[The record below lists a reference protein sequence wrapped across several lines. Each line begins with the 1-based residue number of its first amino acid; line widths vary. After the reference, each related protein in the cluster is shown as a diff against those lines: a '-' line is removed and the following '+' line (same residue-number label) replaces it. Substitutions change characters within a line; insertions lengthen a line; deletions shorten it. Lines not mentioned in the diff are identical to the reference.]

1 MKTRLLG
8 ALVGLAI
15 SFALPTF
22 AQQKETIDPQLIEQI
37 DAFDKKF
44 AEAVNNNDA
53 AAVAAL
59 YTENA
64 TFVTDRGPIYGRQAI
79 EKWYAEVFKTWHPK
93 NYIGATDPKS
103 PRIIG
108 TADNIAANG
117 EWSMTLQGK
126 NGESIPL
133 KGYWAAIYVRE
144 GDDWKCRLDAY
155 NVTSPPAATATTQQ
169 KETVDPQII
178 EKLNAISKKCDEA
191 FNNNDAAA
199 LAANFTQ
206 DVIFVTDTAGP
217 LYGRQALEKQF
228 AEWFKGTHFSNHILK
243 GDPNSFRVV
252 GTADKIASTGEW
264 SETLE
269 RPNGKPFQLKG
280 HYLAICTLEG
290 DAWKIWMS
298 AYNRTPPPPAPA
310 QTK

>member
-22 AQQKETIDPQLIEQI
+22 AQQTNTPDPQIIEQI

-79 EKWYAEVFKTWHPK
+79 EKWYAEVFETWHPK

-108 TADNIAANG
+108 TADNIASNG
-117 EWSMTLQGK
+117 EWSETLQGK
-126 NGESIPL
+126 NGEPIPI
-133 KGYWAAIYVRE
+133 KGYWSTIHVRE
-144 GDDWKCRLDAY
+144 GNDRKLLVDAW
-155 NVTSPPAATATTQQ
+155 NVT
-169 KETVDPQII
+169 
-178 EKLNAISKKCDEA
+178 
-191 FNNNDAAA
+191 
-199 LAANFTQ
+199 
-206 DVIFVTDTAGP
+206 
-217 LYGRQALEKQF
+217 
-228 AEWFKGTHFSNHILK
+228 
-243 GDPNSFRVV
+243 
-252 GTADKIASTGEW
+252 
-264 SETLE
+264 
-269 RPNGKPFQLKG
+269 
-280 HYLAICTLEG
+280 
-290 DAWKIWMS
+290 
-298 AYNRTPPPPAPA
+298 PAPA
-310 QTK
+310 APAETK